1 MNKAILKRKLLEEGK
16 TYVTNNFGEV
26 VVEKYE
32 SSDKVH
38 VRFKNTGS
46 TTVTCMSTLRSG
58 SLKDKQAPSILGF
71 GIVGEDVPSKGGI
84 QDKAYGAWHS
94 ILTRC
99 LSPRVKAIRPTYADC
114 KVHEDWQYYQNF
126 KEWFYNQVG
135 YDSEGYQVDK
145 DLLVRGNLLY
155 SADTC
160 CLIPRDLN
168 VFLARLPV
176 YGCTTRINF
185 KVNICKYSVVVWYEG
200 CEYELGYFKTYKQA
214 FLELKTFK
222 EQKLKEFAEKYKGL
236 VSDRVY
242 ERLMT
247 YEIYCEWY

>member
-1 MNKAILKRKLLEEGK
+1 MNQAILKGKLLEEGK

-32 SSDKVH
+32 SASRVH
-38 VRFKNTGS
+38 VRFKNTGN
-46 TTVTCMSTLRSG
+46 VVITCMSTLRSR

-71 GIVGEDVPSKGGI
+71 GIVGEDIPSKGGV
-84 QDKAYGAWHS
+84 QDKAYGAWHG
-94 ILTRC
+94 ILARC
-99 LSPRVKAIRPTYADC
+99 LNPKTKAKQPTYADC

-135 YDSEGYQVDK
+135 SGLEGYQVDK

-168 VFLARLPV
+168 TYLASLPV
-176 YGCTTRINF
+176 YGCTTCIDF
-185 KVNICKYSVVVWYEG
+185 KVNVCQYAVEVTHEGCKYH
-200 CEYELGYFKTYKQA
+200 LGYFNTYKQA
-214 FLELKTFK
+214 FMELKTFK
-222 EQKLKEFAEKYKGL
+222 EQKLREFAEKYKGL
-236 VSDRVY
+236 VSDHVR
-242 ERLMT
+242 ERLLT
-247 YEIYCEWY
+247 YEIYCE